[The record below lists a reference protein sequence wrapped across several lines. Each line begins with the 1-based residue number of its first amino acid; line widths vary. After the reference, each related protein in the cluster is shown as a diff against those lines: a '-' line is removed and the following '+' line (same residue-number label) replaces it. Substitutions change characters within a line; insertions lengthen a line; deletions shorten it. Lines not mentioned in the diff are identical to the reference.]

1 METGEGGK
9 EERTRMRKKEE
20 ERESNF
26 LEYIYALKET
36 IWDVLFLP
44 LESKASFGY
53 WKTLSLFLQFIFD
66 SILFQ
71 NGNCIMQVRKL
82 YIIKEQFPHFVTTTF
97 MVHGVLISL
106 L

>member
-36 IWDVLFLP
+36 IWSVLFLP

-53 WKTLSLFLQFIFD
+53 
-66 SILFQ
+66 
-71 NGNCIMQVRKL
+71 
-82 YIIKEQFPHFVTTTF
+82 
-97 MVHGVLISL
+97 
-106 L
+106 